1 MALVPAE
8 RIARVGNYIWLL
20 LVLLLL
26 SFFSAIA
33 AQFDLD
39 VLRMVASS
47 CMAIVIL
54 VAVWSSQRNQY
65 PFTSKIAVTLVIVF
79 VEGGGLV
86 LDHYH
91 LGTVQLL
98 LFLLFILAT
107 IVLACRQVLFTG
119 SVGTNEV
126 VGSICIFLLLG
137 LAWAVAY
144 LLVERLFPGSLP
156 ELAGAHWRDHLHE
169 SIYFSFVTLTSVG
182 YGDISPA
189 QPLAHFLA
197 YLQGI
202 TGQFYLAIV
211 VASLIGAKMSD
222 DARGSAQ

>member
-1 MALVPAE
+1 MALVPAK

-33 AQFDLD
+33 AQLDLD
-39 VLRMVASS
+39 ILRMVSGS
-47 CMAIVIL
+47 CMAFVIL
-54 VAVWSSQRNQY
+54 VAIWSSQRNQY
-65 PFTSKIAVTLVIVF
+65 PFTSRIVMTLVIVF

-86 LDHYH
+86 LDYYH
-91 LGTVQLL
+91 LGTAQLL

-107 IVLACRQVLFTG
+107 TVMACRQVLFTG

-126 VGSICIFLLLG
+126 VGSICIFMLLG
-137 LAWAVAY
+137 LAWALAY
-144 LLVERLFPGSLP
+144 LLVERFFPGSLL
-156 ELAGAHWRDHLHE
+156 ELAGENWRDHLHE

-182 YGDISPA
+182 YGDVSPA

-197 YLQGI
+197 YLQGV

-211 VASLIGAKMSD
+211 VASLIGANMSGD
-222 DARGSAQ
+222 SRGSAK

>member
-1 MALVPAE
+1 MALGPAKN
-8 RIARVGNYIWLL
+8 IARAGNYIWLL

-26 SFFSAIA
+26 AVCSAIA

-39 VLRMVASS
+39 ILRIVASS
-47 CMAIVIL
+47 SMAFVIL

-65 PFTSKIAVTLVIVF
+65 PFTSRIAVTCAIVF

-86 LDHYH
+86 LDYYH
-91 LGTVQLL
+91 LGTAQLL

-119 SVGTNEV
+119 DVGTNEV
-126 VGSICIFLLLG
+126 VGSICIFMLLG
-137 LAWAVAY
+137 MAWAVAY
-144 LLVERLFPGSLP
+144 LVVERLLPGSLP
-156 ELAGAHWRDHLHE
+156 ELAGEHWRDHLHE

-189 QPLAHFLA
+189 QPVAHFLA

-211 VASLIGAKMSD
+211 VASLIGAKMSE
-222 DARGSAQ
+222 DARGSAG